1 MPTYKKLGSKRTP
14 GLYTFEE
21 AQLIE
26 LYNQYSDR
34 TDKWKII
41 AAKLNRTHQSVRGQY
56 VNHLDESIDK
66 SELTYEEKC
75 KIDDLQTN
83 PCYNNKYYKK
93 WSEIAKK
100 LSENRKQGRRT
111 ELQVKNYWNSKER
124 SQKRKSK
131 IMNLYGGEHIGL
143 FGYGSCYESYGGGGH
158 IDYGSCYESYSGG
171 YGIN

>member
-56 VNHLDESIDK
+56 VNHLDESI
-66 SELTYEEKC
+66 
-75 KIDDLQTN
+75 
-83 PCYNNKYYKK
+83 
-93 WSEIAKK
+93 
-100 LSENRKQGRRT
+100 
-111 ELQVKNYWNSKER
+111 
-124 SQKRKSK
+124 
-131 IMNLYGGEHIGL
+131 MNLYGGEHI
-143 FGYGSCYESYGGGGH
+143 GYGSCYESYGGGGH
-158 IDYGSCYESYSGG
+158 IDYGSCYESYTGG

>member
-1 MPTYKKLGSKRTP
+1 MKIRCNTTIQKCLPAIISRSKRTP

-21 AQLIE
+21 AQLIK

-56 VNHLDESIDK
+56 VNHLDETIDK
-66 SELTYEEKC
+66 SELTKEEKL

-83 PCYNNKYYKK
+83 PRHHNKYYKK

-131 IMNLYGGEHIGL
+131 SEEKSYERISKIMN
-143 FGYGSCYESYGGGGH
+143 
-158 IDYGSCYESYSGG
+158 
-171 YGIN
+171 INYIMDC